1 VFIRGVVDMSEPLHG
16 LGSLQ
21 SEVMELIWGRGEATV
36 AQLFET
42 IGRRRPITYTTILSA
57 VQKLERKGWLK
68 HRAEG
73 RAYVYYPVRDRL
85 QVGSRTLRD
94 LLRSAFGGDPRL
106 LLASLLDDTKLSDAE
121 LKELRKLIEE
131 RRKGVRHG

>member
-1 VFIRGVVDMSEPLHG
+1 MIKLLHG

-21 SEVMELIWGRGEATV
+21 SEVMDLVWSEGEATV

-42 IGRRRPITYTTILSA
+42 IGGRRRITYTTILSA

-68 HRAEG
+68 HRTAG

-85 QVGSRTLRD
+85 EVGGRTLRD
-94 LLRSAFGGDPRL
+94 LLRTAFEGDPRL
-106 LLASLLDDTKLSDAE
+106 LLASLLDETKLSDAE
-121 LKELRKLIEE
+121 LKELRKLIED
-131 RRKGVRHG
+131 RRKEIRS

>member
-1 VFIRGVVDMSEPLHG
+1 MSKQVHG

-21 SEVMELIWGRGEATV
+21 SEVMELIWEQCEATV

-42 IGRRRPITYTTILSA
+42 IGRRRPLTYTTILSA

-68 HRAEG
+68 HRSAG
-73 RAYVYYPVRDRL
+73 RAYVYYAVRDRV

-94 LLRSAFGGDPRL
+94 LLRSAFGSDPRL
-106 LLASLLDDTKLSDAE
+106 LLASLLEDNRLSDAD
-121 LKELRKLIEE
+121 LRELRKLIDQ
-131 RRKGVRHG
+131 RRKEMRHE

>member
-1 VFIRGVVDMSEPLHG
+1 MIKLLHG

-21 SEVMELIWGRGEATV
+21 SEVMDLVWDQGEATV

-42 IGRRRPITYTTILSA
+42 IGARRRITYTTVLSA
-57 VQKLERKGWLK
+57 VQKLERKRWLK
-68 HRAEG
+68 HRTAG

-94 LLRSAFGGDPRL
+94 LLRTAFEGDPRL
-106 LLASLLDDTKLSDAE
+106 LLASLLDETKLSDAD
-121 LKELRKLIEE
+121 LKELRKLIEQ
-131 RRKGVRHG
+131 RRKEIRS

>member
-1 VFIRGVVDMSEPLHG
+1 MIKPLHG

-21 SEVMELIWGRGEATV
+21 SEVMDLVWGQGEATV

-42 IGRRRPITYTTILSA
+42 IGARRRITYTTILSA

-68 HRAEG
+68 HRTAG

-85 QVGSRTLRD
+85 QVGGRTLRD
-94 LLRSAFGGDPRL
+94 LLRTAFEGDPRL
-106 LLASLLDDTKLSDAE
+106 LLASLLDETKLSDAD
-121 LKELRKLIEE
+121 LKELRKLIEQ
-131 RRKGVRHG
+131 RRKEIRS

>member
-1 VFIRGVVDMSEPLHG
+1 MIKLLHG

-21 SEVMELIWGRGEATV
+21 TEVMDLVWSQGEATV

-42 IGRRRPITYTTILSA
+42 IGARRRITYTTILSA

-68 HRAEG
+68 HRTAG

-85 QVGSRTLRD
+85 EVGGRTLRD
-94 LLRSAFGGDPRL
+94 LLRTAFEGDPRL
-106 LLASLLDDTKLSDAE
+106 LLASLLDETKLSDAD
-121 LKELRKLIEE
+121 LKELRKLIED
-131 RRKGVRHG
+131 RRKEIRS

>member
-1 VFIRGVVDMSEPLHG
+1 MIKPLHG

-21 SEVMELIWGRGEATV
+21 SEVMDLVWGQGEATV

-42 IGRRRPITYTTILSA
+42 IGARRRITYTTILSA

-68 HRAEG
+68 HRTAG

-85 QVGSRTLRD
+85 QVGGRTLRD
-94 LLRSAFGGDPRL
+94 LLRTAFEGDPRL
-106 LLASLLDDTKLSDAE
+106 LLSSLLEDTKLSDSD
-121 LKELRKLIEE
+121 LKELRKLIEQ
-131 RRKGVRHG
+131 RRKEIRS